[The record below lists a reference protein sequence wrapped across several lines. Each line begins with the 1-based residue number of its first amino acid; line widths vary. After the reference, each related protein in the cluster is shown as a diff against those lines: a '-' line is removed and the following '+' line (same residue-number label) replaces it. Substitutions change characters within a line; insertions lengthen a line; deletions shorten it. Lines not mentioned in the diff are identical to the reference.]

1 MHSRQIRFVF
11 ISALLVAA
19 ARADEPKPAP
29 KITCNAP
36 AAECERAI
44 RSLASGRRYLGA
56 LVEELP
62 NGGVRITSI
71 ATDSPAQRGGLGEGD
86 RFMVANGRAL
96 VHGDVKEFKHI
107 LSDAKDNGWVSFIVV
122 RHRHLPAFVTITSA
136 RLFTLP
142 YLAKVRI
149 SYADY
154 ADDWHESNQ
163 MDLGHWFEH
172 DSGRLR

>member
-19 ARADEPKPAP
+19 ARADEPQPAP
-29 KITCNAP
+29 QITCNAP

-107 LSDAKDNGWVSFIVV
+107 LSDAKDNGWVSFIVMRSGILKRVDV
-122 RHRHLPAFVTITSA
+122 RLEPFSKAQIDKMVAQHMADFHPQSA
-136 RLFTLP
+136 NTTQP
-142 YLAKVRI
+142 
-149 SYADY
+149 
-154 ADDWHESNQ
+154 Q
-163 MDLGHWFEH
+163 P
-172 DSGRLR
+172 

>member
-107 LSDAKDNGWVSFIVV
+107 LSDAKDNGWVSFIVMRSGILKRVDV
-122 RHRHLPAFVTITSA
+122 RLEPFSKAQIDKMVAQHMADFHPQSA
-136 RLFTLP
+136 NTTQP
-142 YLAKVRI
+142 
-149 SYADY
+149 
-154 ADDWHESNQ
+154 Q
-163 MDLGHWFEH
+163 P
-172 DSGRLR
+172 

>member
-107 LSDAKDNGWVSFIVV
+107 LSDAKDNGWVSFIVMRSGILKRVDV
-122 RHRHLPAFVTITSA
+122 RLEPYTKAQIDKMVAQHMAESHPQNQSANTS
-136 RLFTLP
+136 TP
-142 YLAKVRI
+142 
-149 SYADY
+149 
-154 ADDWHESNQ
+154 Q
-163 MDLGHWFEH
+163 P
-172 DSGRLR
+172 